1 MEAHVWC
8 FCFFLNFKTCLQQC
22 MDVLLLMSYYDQKW
36 KMEKKVK
43 KHYDH
48 IRTASI
54 KKLNWLGQNLSEK
67 PNRSI
72 PVPISNGGERR
83 CRNEIRSMTSL
94 ILFFSFSVRIP
105 PMVVTIR
112 TPRVHSKALR
122 RSPADSHWDRY
133 VNGWSTNH
141 ISLGE
146 VLWNLE
152 TRWLMHKTRV
162 ASSTMHIRFQD
173 CG

>member
-1 MEAHVWC
+1 M
-8 FCFFLNFKTCLQQC
+8 FLFLKE
-22 MDVLLLMSYYDQKW
+22 LLRSKVRNG
-36 KMEKKVK
+36 KKVK
-43 KHYDH
+43 KHYDQ

-54 KKLNWLGQNLSEK
+54 KKANWPSQNRNIAPTEK
-67 PNRSI
+67 HSRS
-72 PVPISNGGERR
+72 VPIAMFNGGERR
-83 CRNEIRSMTSL
+83 CRNEIRSMTSF
-94 ILFFSFSVRIP
+94 IPFFALYVRIP

-173 CG
+173 GG

>member
-1 MEAHVWC
+1 M
-8 FCFFLNFKTCLQQC
+8 FLFLNE
-22 MDVLLLMSYYDQKW
+22 LLRSKV
-36 KMEKKVK
+36 KNGKKVK

-83 CRNEIRSMTSL
+83 CRNEIRSMTSF
-94 ILFFSFSVRIP
+94 IPFFALYVRIP

-122 RSPADSHWDRY
+122 RSPADSHVINEPHQLRRGALELG
-133 VNGWSTNH
+133 N
-141 ISLGE
+141 SLKDA
-146 VLWNLE
+146 
-152 TRWLMHKTRV
+152 RTRV
-162 ASSTMHIRFQD
+162 ASSTLHISLQD

>member
-1 MEAHVWC
+1 M
-8 FCFFLNFKTCLQQC
+8 FLFLNE
-22 MDVLLLMSYYDQKW
+22 LLRS
-36 KMEKKVK
+36 KMKNGKKVK

-54 KKLNWLGQNLSEK
+54 KNWTGLVKIGDYPAEK
-67 PNRSI
+67 HSRSI
-72 PVPISNGGERR
+72 PVAMFNGGGRR
-83 CRNEIRSMTSL
+83 CRNEIRSMTSF
-94 ILFFSFSVRIP
+94 IPFFALYVRIP

-122 RSPADSHWDRY
+122 RSPADSPWDRY

>member
-1 MEAHVWC
+1 MFA
-8 FCFFLNFKTCLQQC
+8 TIYIY
-22 MDVLLLMSYYDQKW
+22 VLLFEFQNMFATMYGCSSFDELLRSKV
-36 KMEKKVK
+36 KNGKKVK

-54 KKLNWLGQNLSEK
+54 KKLNWPGQNLSEK

-122 RSPADSHWDRY
+122 RSPADSH
-133 VNGWSTNH
+133 
-141 ISLGE
+141 
-146 VLWNLE
+146 
-152 TRWLMHKTRV
+152 
-162 ASSTMHIRFQD
+162 
-173 CG
+173 